1 MRINEILIES
11 QLEQLDEGPKL
22 DAFGRGVGKV
32 VSGAAKGIGAVAGGV
47 RGAFTALKK
56 GYQSGKAV
64 VGDEPDPNAGKP
76 GYTDPVADPKAAPAP
91 VADPNAGKPGYTDP
105 VADPKA
111 APAPVADPNA
121 APAPVADPN
130 AAPAPAPSTT
140 TPPSAAEINAQG
152 PEGSAPAK
160 DQTGA
165 AGAALAKTDAV
176 TDKQTSTKAG
186 ETVYAQVKANIDKL
200 DAKGKGRIL
209 QLVKQSLAT
218 PAQGTDP
225 LDLNKDGKVDATEK
239 SMARNKAKPGTA
251 KPPAGGAADPGA
263 AAFGQMANTLTQEPT
278 TGAAS
283 TAAAPTSEP
292 AATATPTPDTAAKGQ
307 TLTPQQQASQAAL
320 KAKLKGTKAAGK
332 SVAASTTGGFGKAVA
347 AAKEKGIA
355 TASKINHG
363 NALSEALA
371 QRVEMHKQKIFET
384 GLSKGTISVFRK

>member
-1 MRINEILIES
+1 MRLHEIITES
-11 QLEQLDEGPKL
+11 QLEQLDEGPI
-22 DAFGRGVGKV
+22 GRGIGRLVG
-32 VSGAAKGIGAVAGGV
+32 GAARGIGAIAGGV
-47 RGAFTALKK
+47 VGAGTALKK

-64 VGDEPDPNAGKP
+64 VGDDPDPNAGKP
-76 GYTDPVADPKAAPAP
+76 GYTPPAETPTPVADPKAAP
-91 VADPNAGKPGYTDP
+91 TP

-111 APAPVADPNA
+111 APTPAPDPTTA
-121 APAPVADPN
+121 PTPAPDPTTAPAP
-130 AAPAPAPSTT
+130 T
-140 TPPSAAEINAQG
+140 TPPTAKDINAAG
-152 PEGSAPAK
+152 PDGSAPAK

-209 QLVKQSLAT
+209 QLVKQSLAA
-218 PAQGTDP
+218 PAPGADP
-225 LDLNKDGKVDATEK
+225 RDLNKDGKVDATEK
-239 SMARNKAKPGTA
+239 SMARNKAKPGA
-251 KPPAGGAADPGA
+251 APPPAGGAPAADPGA
-263 AAFGQMANTLTQEPT
+263 GAFDNMAKTLTQEPT

-292 AATATPTPDTAAKGQ
+292 AATAAPTPDPAAKAQ
-307 TLTPQQQASQAAL
+307 TLTPAQKAAQAAT
-320 KAKLKGTKAAGK
+320 KARLQGTKAAGK

-355 TASKINHG
+355 TASKINYG

-371 QRVEMHKQKIFET
+371 QRVEMHKQKMFET
-384 GLSKGTISVFRK
+384 GLARGTVSVFRK